1 MTQTETAM
9 SFTLPSYSHSLTQF
23 DAERGALWHYLNPAP
38 RPVFTQTLLAEM
50 RDVQERARCHLQA
63 QPPAQSELQYLVL
76 ASAVPGV
83 FSLGGDLELFARLI
97 RNRDREGLAAY
108 GRACIDV
115 VYNYTTHLASPSL
128 TTIAL
133 VQGTALGGGFE
144 AVLSNNV
151 LIAERSASLG
161 LPEILFNLFPGMGA
175 YSLLARRLGMAPAER
190 FLSSGRQY
198 SAAELY
204 EMGIV
209 DVLAEDGQGVRA
221 VNAYIRKHSRSRNGL
236 LAIQQV
242 RERLAPITYKEL
254 EDIVMIWVD
263 AALTIHERDLRT
275 MERLVA
281 AQHRLSRRLE
291 STAEVPRMQE
301 SFVSYTSAA

>member
-1 MTQTETAM
+1 MTQTEQVMPFA
-9 SFTLPSYSHSLTQF
+9 LPSYNHSFTQF
-23 DAERGALWHYLNPAP
+23 DVERHALWHYLNPSP

-50 RDVQERARCHLQA
+50 HDVQQRTQRYLKAK
-63 QPPAQSELQYLVL
+63 PVTQSELQYLVL

-83 FSLGGDLELFARLI
+83 FSLGGDLELFARFI
-97 RNRDREGLAAY
+97 RDQDREGLTAY
-108 GRACIDV
+108 GKACIDV
-115 VYNYTTHLASPSL
+115 VFNYCAHVTNPSL
-128 TTIAL
+128 TTIVL
-133 VQGTALGGGFE
+133 VQGAALGGGFE
-144 AVLSNNV
+144 AVLANNV
-151 LIAERSASLG
+151 VIAERSASLG

-175 YSLLARRLGMAPAER
+175 YSFLARRLGMAHAER
-190 FLSSGRQY
+190 FLSGGRQY

-221 VNAYIRKHSRSRNGL
+221 VNAYIRQHSRSRNGL
-236 LAIQQV
+236 LAIQRV

-263 AALTIHERDLRT
+263 TALTIQARDLRT

-281 AQHRLSRRLE
+281 AQHRLSRRLDPAGD
-291 STAEVPRMQE
+291 TPMMRE
-301 SFVSYTSAA
+301 SFISYPSVA

>member
-1 MTQTETAM
+1 MTQTNQAM
-9 SFTLPSYSHSLTQF
+9 SFALPAYNHSLTQF
-23 DAERGALWHYLNPAP
+23 DVERHALWHYLSPAP
-38 RPVFTQTLLAEM
+38 RPVFTQTLLTEM
-50 RDVQERARCHLQA
+50 LDVQQRTQRYLKGNPA
-63 QPPAQSELQYLVL
+63 AQSELQYLVL
-76 ASAVPGV
+76 ASATPEV
-83 FSLGGDLELFARLI
+83 FSLGGDLELFARMI
-97 RNRDREGLAAY
+97 RNQDREALTAY
-108 GRACIDV
+108 GKACIDV
-115 VYNYTTHLASPSL
+115 VFNYCSHMANSSL

-151 LIAERSASLG
+151 VIAERSASLG

-175 YSLLARRLGMAPAER
+175 YSFLARRIGMAKAER
-190 FLSSGRQY
+190 FLSGGRQY
-198 SAAELY
+198 NAAELY

-221 VNAYIRKHSRSRNGL
+221 VNAYIRQHSRSRNGL

-263 AALTIHERDLRT
+263 TALTIDARDLRT

-281 AQHRLSRRLE
+281 AQHRLGRRLDP
-291 STAEVPRMQE
+291 TAGASMMQ
-301 SFVSYTSAA
+301 VA

>member
-1 MTQTETAM
+1 MTQTEQMM
-9 SFTLPSYSHSLTQF
+9 SFTLPTYNHSLTQF
-23 DAERGALWHYLNPAP
+23 DVERHALWHYLNPAP
-38 RPVFTQTLLAEM
+38 RPVFTQTLLREM
-50 RDVQERARCHLQA
+50 LDVQQRTQRYLQGKPA
-63 QPPAQSELQYLVL
+63 AQSELQYLVL

-97 RNRDREGLAAY
+97 RNQDREGLTAY

-115 VYNYTTHLASPSL
+115 VFNYCTHLANPSL
-128 TTIAL
+128 TTIVL

-175 YSLLARRLGMAPAER
+175 YSLLARRLGMAQAGR
-190 FLSSGRQY
+190 FLSEGRQY

-263 AALTIHERDLRT
+263 TALTIDARDLRT

-291 STAEVPRMQE
+291 PIAETPMMQE
-301 SFVSYTSAA
+301 SFLSYPSVA